1 MKQTYSQLNQDINVI
16 NFYNGKKNGFFIDI
30 GAHDGISLSNT
41 YLLEQEYVLNQIQVY
56 LKNCV
61 KIEKIL

>member
-1 MKQTYSQLNQDINVI
+1 MA
-16 NFYNGKKNGFFIDI
+16 KKNGFFIDI